1 MKASFFFIVGLII
14 CSACSFALFSCAKDK
29 VSPTNIDC
37 TTTISYANDIVP
49 LMQANCIGCHDQG
62 NASGGYDF
70 SSYTAVA
77 ANATAALGSMKSSGY
92 QLMPQGGPALP
103 DSTIQKLECW
113 IAQGKLD
120 N

>member
-1 MKASFFFIVGLII
+1 MKTHFILGTLFL
-14 CSACSFALFSCAKDK
+14 SLLSLGACSKDK
-29 VSPTNIDC
+29 VSPTNITC

-77 ANATAALGSMKSSGY
+77 ANATAALGSMKNSGY